1 MYYSIFSSS
10 IFKNEFEY
18 LKIKRVFLSK
28 IVKVGDLEK
37 KDKQQSQ
44 KIKQL
49 LSDLES
55 GNATKIT
62 NALNSLQV
70 NGDIS
75 ILRPLVTLLKTDISE
90 DTITEILDF
99 LGDLKVSKA
108 APEMISILRDENFL
122 DQRQQILTTIWNS
135 KVDYS
140 EYIAEF
146 VEIACDGTFMEA
158 FECLT
163 VLENLE
169 GPFEERHILECQLHL
184 KDYIEDTT
192 AKDIQK
198 AQVMSEIA
206 ILIKGF
212 DLDVD
217 NDD

>member
-1 MYYSIFSSS
+1 
-10 IFKNEFEY
+10 
-18 LKIKRVFLSK
+18 
-28 IVKVGDLEK
+28 VGDLEK

>member
-1 MYYSIFSSS
+1 LYYSIFSSS